1 MSSNPTPETI
11 IREAIALSSCDPDG
25 ACPSVCGSVPPID
38 NCLRHQAI
46 SAVRQLVRERDRMG
60 RLAEEQNNK
69 LIAEMLRTEQAERDL
84 VEARARLA
92 GDRDLY
98 EAAMNVL
105 KQREREARAENERL
119 RAENAW
125 RASETEML
133 DRLEVLAL
141 DAAYSDAFV
150 GLQLRAALAAAQ
162 ETPAEHE
169 CRFTQY
175 SHTSYSISGGGRRV
189 ILCDHPGCP
198 AWTYGREEPP
208 AYRDGGKGAFCACGH
223 EYPCAQCRPEM
234 GTAQEPPAEGG
245 DR

>member
-1 MSSNPTPETI
+1 MSDPAPEII

-46 SAVRQLVRERDRMG
+46 SAVRQLVRERD
-60 RLAEEQNNK
+60 
-69 LIAEMLRTEQAERDL
+69 
-84 VEARARLA
+84 
-92 GDRDLY
+92 
-98 EAAMNVL
+98 
-105 KQREREARAENERL
+105 EARAEIERL

-162 ETPAEHE
+162 E
-169 CRFTQY
+169 
-175 SHTSYSISGGGRRV
+175 
-189 ILCDHPGCP
+189 
-198 AWTYGREEPP
+198 PP
-208 AYRDGGKGAFCACGH
+208 ADECSYCGLTLEPGETH
-223 EYPCAQCRPEM
+223 AQHPDAGCV
-234 GTAQEPPAEGG
+234 AQEPPAKGG
-245 DR
+245 DRDE